1 LNAQKLSHELTI
13 EESLTITLN
22 LYANNFVKFF
32 IPMLVASLVSG
43 VSSAMLSDYFS
54 SVEFPEVGAGTEA
67 WNLFFSNIVV
77 LLIASLAFF
86 VVALIASA
94 IAEGVCIKNTSNLVE
109 KRATNT
115 GEALTFT
122 VHKLLPLLAASI
134 ITGILIGVGLVLL
147 VVPGIIFAIMFSL
160 AIPSIIIENVGVADS
175 LSMSRKLV
183 SNRWL
188 KTFAFFII
196 IGVIILFVAV
206 IAIFVAGPF
215 GAFGSLAKNMVN
227 SIVTAFAGPVVPIA
241 VTVYYYSMK
250 GRKQQQQVPPPPP
263 PPF

>member
-1 LNAQKLSHELTI
+1 M
-13 EESLTITLN
+13 TLN

-32 IPMLVASLVSG
+32 IPMLMASLVSG
-43 VSSAMLSDYFS
+43 ISSAMLSDYFS
-54 SVEFPEVGAGTEA
+54 LAEFPEVGAGTEA
-67 WNLFFSNIVV
+67 WNLFFMNIAV

-86 VVALIASA
+86 IVALITSA

-109 KRATNT
+109 KGATNT
-115 GEALTFT
+115 EEALTFT
-122 VHKLLPLLAASI
+122 VHKLLSLLAASI
-134 ITGILIGVGLVLL
+134 ITGIMIGVGLVLL

-160 AIPSIIIENVGVADS
+160 AIPSVIIENVGVVDS
-175 LSMSRKLV
+175 LSKSRKLV

-188 KTFAFFII
+188 KTFAFYII
-196 IGVIILFVAV
+196 IGIIILFVAV
-206 IAIFVAGPF
+206 IAIFVAEPF

-250 GRKQQQQVPPPPP
+250 GREQQQQVPPPPP